1 MLNKAFTL
9 KSLVV
14 VSVGFGLIAACSTAD
29 QSLDDIYREY
39 HRQAAKGLSIEE
51 ERAFLSS
58 RKNKEM
64 ASEREAMDASTR
76 AQIAPLVVDLFRCT
90 GLKLVDESVNTDT
103 ALLTYEVVGICEST
117 AGDTGKLSV
126 RLVME
131 NGWKID
137 DIKYYELLSSSAGL
151 PRSRSMDV

>member
-9 KSLVV
+9 KPLVAAV
-14 VSVGFGLIAACSTAD
+14 AGFGLIVACSSAD
-29 QSLDDIYREY
+29 QSPDDIYQEY
-39 HRQAAKGLSIEE
+39 HRQAATGLSIEE

-64 ASEREAMDASTR
+64 ASEMEAMDAATR
-76 AQIAPLVVDLFRCT
+76 AQIAPLVIDMFRCM

-103 ALLTYEVVGICEST
+103 AFLTYEVVGICEST

-137 DIKYYELLSSSAGL
+137 QIHL
-151 PRSRSMDV
+151 DV

>member
-14 VSVGFGLIAACSTAD
+14 VAVGFGWIVACSSAD
-29 QSLDDIYREY
+29 QSPDDIYQEY
-39 HRQAAKGLSIEE
+39 HRQAATGLSIEE

-58 RKNKEM
+58 RKNKKM

-76 AQIAPLVVDLFRCT
+76 AQIATLVVNMYSCI
-90 GLKLVDESVNTDT
+90 GLKLVDESVNADT
-103 ALLTYEVVGICEST
+103 AFLTYEVVGICEST

-126 RLVME
+126 RFVME

-137 DIKYYELLSSSAGL
+137 DILL
-151 PRSRSMDV
+151 DV

>member
-1 MLNKAFTL
+1 MLLRRFSSHVQSGNWFAVFL
-9 KSLVV
+9 DIIVV
-14 VSVGFGLIAACSTAD
+14 VVGFGLIVACSTAD
-29 QSLDDIYREY
+29 QSPDDMYQEY
-39 HRQAAKGLSIEE
+39 HRQVATGLSIEE

-64 ASEREAMDASTR
+64 ASERKAMDASTL
-76 AQIAPLVVDLFRCT
+76 AQIAPLVVDTFRCM

-103 ALLTYEVVGICEST
+103 AFLTYEVVGICEST

-137 DIKYYELLSSSAGL
+137 HILLE
-151 PRSRSMDV
+151 V